1 MAHCSKS
8 EKIRYMSTI
17 KIACCP
23 ICGSKEIEKVFDSVD
38 HFSSGEV
45 FPISDCRSCGF
56 RFTGSFPSEEEIGK
70 YYDSPDYIS
79 HSDSSEGLTN
89 RLYHLF
95 RKVMLKRKV
104 SLVASCV
111 NDKQARLLDIGC
123 GTGYFLH
130 AAKEHGFRVSG
141 IEKNG
146 SAREKAITLFGLDV
160 KDESG
165 FFRIAHSSFDV
176 VALWHVLEHLE
187 RLNESIEKIGEILT
201 PDGTVVIALPNYR
214 SFDAKYYKETWAA
227 YDTPRHLWHF
237 TPDTLEKLL
246 SKHHMKVIRKYRM
259 PLDAFYV
266 SLLSEK
272 YRDSSPWGQ
281 YGRAFWVGA
290 TGFLRSLRKPEQSS
304 SLIYI
309 VKKK

>member
-1 MAHCSKS
+1 
-8 EKIRYMSTI
+8 MSTI
-17 KIACCP
+17 EVTCCP
-23 ICGSKEIEKVFDSVD
+23 VCGSKEIEKVFDSVD

-45 FPISDCRSCGF
+45 FPVCDCRACGF

-79 HSDSSEGLTN
+79 HSDSSQGLTN

-95 RKVMLKRKV
+95 RKLMLRRKV
-104 SLVASCV
+104 SLVASSIK
-111 NDKQARLLDIGC
+111 NRQARLLDIGC

-141 IEKNG
+141 IEKNS
-146 SAREKAITLFGLDV
+146 SAREKAITLFGLEV

-165 FFRIAHSSFDV
+165 FFRIAPSSFDLIT
-176 VALWHVLEHLE
+176 LWHVLEHLE
-187 RLNESIEKIGEILT
+187 KLNESIAKIGEILT

-266 SLLSEK
+266 SILSEQYRGSKTGTRYLRALAIGKAGFLLSLC
-272 YRDSSPWGQ
+272 D
-281 YGRAFWVGA
+281 
-290 TGFLRSLRKPEQSS
+290 LRQSGS
-304 SLIYI
+304 IIY
-309 VKKK
+309 VAKKEDHQN

>member
-1 MAHCSKS
+1 
-8 EKIRYMSTI
+8 MSTI
-17 KIACCP
+17 EVTCCP
-23 ICGSKEIEKVFDSVD
+23 VCGSKEIEKVFDSVD

-45 FPISDCRSCGF
+45 FPVCDCRACGF

-79 HSDSSEGLTN
+79 HSDSSQGLTN

-95 RKVMLKRKV
+95 RKLMLRRKV
-104 SLVASCV
+104 SLVASSIK
-111 NDKQARLLDIGC
+111 NRQARLLDIGC

-130 AAKEHGFRVSG
+130 TAKEHGFRVSG
-141 IEKNG
+141 IEKNS
-146 SAREKAITLFGLDV
+146 SAREKAITLFGLEV

-165 FFRIAHSSFDV
+165 FFRIAPSSFDV
-176 VALWHVLEHLE
+176 VTLWHVLEHLE
-187 RLNESIEKIGEILT
+187 KLNESIAKIGEILT

-266 SLLSEK
+266 SLLSEQ
-272 YRDSSPWGQ
+272 YRGSKTGTR
-281 YGRAFWVGA
+281 YLRALAIGKA
-290 TGFLRSLRKPEQSS
+290 GFLLSLFDLRQSGS
-304 SLIYI
+304 IIY
-309 VKKK
+309 VAKKEDHQN